1 MGRSELVAHVRWS
14 VMVWNGGRRR
24 GYESGDE
31 NRVHHRLALLAFA
44 LLAGCAPR
52 AQPPP
57 KEPEPPPIGRYV
69 VSSDL
74 GNRPAILVDTATGE
88 TWYLVKV
95 GEKGPFGWALM
106 PKYVPGDKSEKPAA
120 SEAGTTGQA
129 T

>member
-1 MGRSELVAHVRWS
+1 
-14 VMVWNGGRRR
+14 MVWNSARHR
-24 GYESGDE
+24 GYEIGDAK
-31 NRVHHRLALLAFA
+31 RVHHRLGLLAFA

-52 AQPPP
+52 AQPAP

-74 GNRPAILVDTATGE
+74 GNRPAILVDTATGQ

-106 PKYVPGDKSEKPAA
+106 PKYVYGDKSKKP
-120 SEAGTTGQA
+120 SPNTVGTSARPTGA
-129 T
+129 TPP